1 MMTVQAIGDRR
12 RAFQEQ
18 CRSIALKHHRLNPR
32 NPEAAK
38 KAAIDEVRSI
48 IATVLIGIAVRLVT
62 AYIIHWWETRN
73 FDPADQQTVGEPTLN
88 EPLPLED
95 DGS

>member
-12 RAFQEQ
+12 KSFQDQ
-18 CRSIALKHHRLNPR
+18 CRVIALKHHRLNPHSR
-32 NPEAAK
+32 ADAV

-73 FDPADQQTVGEPTLN
+73 FHPTESQTVGEPTLN